1 MFVKFSSGRFLYLR
15 IFGTW
20 KRILEIIEVNIVT
33 SSFFLFSSS
42 SSSFPKRLQQISL
55 SSFRIFDL
63 TLNLEDDVM
72 FFRQNGK
79 KIFRMERKCK
89 EFYNSSILYYVHL
102 HNYQRMSNLFEYR
115 LKIIPPKNFLQSSIA
130 LIYLIWEDIDNRNW
144 TISGDRAS
152 LPRFVPNKTKS
163 NGNYIHKIFR
173 WAGRDTISPLFLRS
187 FDTINENGSG
197 SSLIVAADDTTS
209 RSRKIFKG
217 PKYIAELER
226 VRRNWER
233 QREREIRKKRW
244 QKWRKE
250 ERSLVREIEME
261 KRR

>member
-1 MFVKFSSGRFLYLR
+1 MERRYLEWKENVKNSTILQFYIMFIFIIIRECQIYLNIDSRLFLLR
-15 IFGTW
+15 I
-20 KRILEIIEVNIVT
+20 
-33 SSFFLFSSS
+33 
-42 SSSFPKRLQQISL
+42 
-55 SSFRIFDL
+55 
-63 TLNLEDDVM
+63 
-72 FFRQNGK
+72 
-79 KIFRMERKCK
+79 
-89 EFYNSSILYYVHL
+89 
-102 HNYQRMSNLFEYR
+102 
-115 LKIIPPKNFLQSSIA
+115 FLQSSIA

-163 NGNYIHKIFR
+163 NGNYIHKIFG
-173 WAGRDTISPLFLRS
+173 WASRDTISPLFLRS